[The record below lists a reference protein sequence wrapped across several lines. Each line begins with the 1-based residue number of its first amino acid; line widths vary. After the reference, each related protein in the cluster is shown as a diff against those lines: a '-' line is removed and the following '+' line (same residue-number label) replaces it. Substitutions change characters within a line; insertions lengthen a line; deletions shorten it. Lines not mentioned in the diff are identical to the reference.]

1 MDPSPGVIEAQF
13 KVLKNAL
20 HWDVDAVSK
29 RNMRINEID
38 KLYPISGHDGEW
50 LGVLGG
56 AWGAFLR
63 CTCVC
68 VWVCVYVFARWCKY
82 ESGRRMQ
89 SSVILML
96 KMTIRGGLWENL
108 RSTNGVVSS
117 LKVTTSLPTSD
128 RVTPHHITSHHRL
141 GRQDLASEAE
151 ELISRELSREAAAFK
166 YVRGLRPSVASDTAL
181 LKLAAIL
188 THNVGDVDQG
198 LNYWQVRHRTK
209 ER

>member
-96 KMTIRGGLWENL
+96 KITIRGGLWENL

-128 RVTPHHITSHHRL
+128 RVTPHHITSQTGQTGSSQRGGGADQQGTEQR
-141 GRQDLASEAE
+141 GRCLQ
-151 ELISRELSREAAAFK
+151 
-166 YVRGLRPSVASDTAL
+166 VRQRAQTQCGLRYC
-181 LKLAAIL
+181 AAQAGC
-188 THNVGDVDQG
+188 HFDAQCG
-198 LNYWQVRHRTK
+198 
-209 ER
+209 